1 MKKLVYVWNRLYYGL
16 FLYHSWTQ
24 LLFHRILW
32 VIPIGFLCRV
42 GLLNR
47 EKHNSRN
54 KEVARSLTD
63 KKNSTVLLISDATML
78 AFTTLI
84 VCTIANLTSILI
96 PGASPAFLSR
106 GAFMLVT
113 AVLIV
118 PINYFA
124 LWRKDKYLEYFNEFH
139 RSSSSTNRTWSI
151 VSICAVL
158 LALLLFI
165 YSLRLMGSA
174 R

>member
-24 LLFHRILW
+24 LLFHKILW

-42 GLLNR
+42 GLLNK
-47 EKHNSRN
+47 EKNDSRN

-63 KKNSTVLLISDATML
+63 ERLSVVLLISDATML

-84 VCTIANLTSILI
+84 VWTIANLTSLLI

-106 GAFMLVT
+106 GAFILVT

-124 LWRKDKYLEYFNEFH
+124 LWRRDKYLEYFNEF
-139 RSSSSTNRTWSI
+139 RNSSPSTNRTWAL
-151 VSICAVL
+151 VSIGAVL
-158 LALLLFI
+158 LALVLFI
-165 YSLRLMGSA
+165 YSMHLMGS
-174 R
+174 

>member
-42 GLLNR
+42 GLLNK
-47 EKHNSRN
+47 EKHNSLN

-63 KKNSTVLLISDATML
+63 EKLSTVLLISDTTML
-78 AFTTLI
+78 AFTALI
-84 VCTIANLTSILI
+84 VWTIANLTSVLI
-96 PGASPAFLSR
+96 PSASPVFLSR
-106 GAFMLVT
+106 GAFMLIT

-118 PINYFA
+118 PINYFT
-124 LWRKDKYLEYFNEFH
+124 LWRKDKYLEYFDEF
-139 RSSSSTNRTWSI
+139 RSSSSSTNRTWAI

-158 LALLLFI
+158 LALVLFV
-165 YSLRLMGSA
+165 YSLRLM
-174 R
+174 

>member
-24 LLFHRILW
+24 LLWHRVLW
-32 VIPIGFLCRV
+32 VIPTSFLCRV
-42 GLLNR
+42 GLLNK
-47 EKHNSRN
+47 EKNDSRN

-63 KKNSTVLLISDATML
+63 EKLSTVLLITDTTML

-84 VCTIANLTSILI
+84 VWTIANLTSVLI

-118 PINYFA
+118 PINYFT
-124 LWRKDKYLEYFNEFH
+124 LWRKDKYLEYFDEF
-139 RSSSSTNRTWSI
+139 RSSSSSTNRTWAI

-158 LALLLFI
+158 LALVLFI
-165 YSLRLMGSA
+165 YSLRLM
-174 R
+174 

>member
-24 LLFHRILW
+24 LLFHRVLW

-42 GLLNR
+42 GLLNK
-47 EKHNSRN
+47 EKNDSRN

-63 KKNSTVLLISDATML
+63 ERLSVVLLISDATML

-84 VCTIANLTSILI
+84 VWTIANLTSLLI

-106 GAFMLVT
+106 GAFMLIT
-113 AVLIV
+113 AILIV

-124 LWRKDKYLEYFNEFH
+124 LWRRDKYLEYFDEF
-139 RSSSSTNRTWSI
+139 RSSSSSTNRTWAI

-158 LALLLFI
+158 LALVLFV
-165 YSLRLMGSA
+165 YSLCLM
-174 R
+174 

>member
-24 LLFHRILW
+24 LLWHRILW

-63 KKNSTVLLISDATML
+63 EKLSVVLLISNATML
-78 AFTTLI
+78 AFTALI
-84 VCTIANLTSILI
+84 VWTIANLTSVLI

-124 LWRKDKYLEYFNEFH
+124 LWRGDKYLEYFSEFH

-165 YSLRLMGSA
+165 YSMHLMGS
-174 R
+174 

>member
-24 LLFHRILW
+24 LLFHRVLW

-42 GLLNR
+42 GLLNK
-47 EKHNSRN
+47 EKNDSRN

-63 KKNSTVLLISDATML
+63 ERLSVVLLISDATML

-84 VCTIANLTSILI
+84 VWTIANLTSLLI

-106 GAFMLVT
+106 GAFMLIT
-113 AVLIV
+113 AILIV

-124 LWRKDKYLEYFNEFH
+124 LWRRDKYLEYFNEF
-139 RSSSSTNRTWSI
+139 RSSSSSTNRTLAI

-158 LALLLFI
+158 LALVLFI
-165 YSLRLMGSA
+165 YSMHLMGS
-174 R
+174 

>member
-24 LLFHRILW
+24 LLWHRILW

-47 EKHNSRN
+47 EKHDSLN

-63 KKNSTVLLISDATML
+63 ERLSVVLLISDATML

-84 VCTIANLTSILI
+84 VCTIANLTSVLI
-96 PGASPAFLSR
+96 PSASPAFLSR
-106 GAFMLVT
+106 GAFILVT

-124 LWRKDKYLEYFNEFH
+124 LWRKDKYLEYFDKF
-139 RSSSSTNRTWSI
+139 RSSSSSTNRTWAI

-158 LALLLFI
+158 LALVLFV
-165 YSLRLMGSA
+165 YSLRLM
-174 R
+174 

>member
-47 EKHNSRN
+47 EKHNRLN

-63 KKNSTVLLISDATML
+63 EKLSTVLLITDTTML

-84 VCTIANLTSILI
+84 GWTIANLTSLLI
-96 PGASPAFLSR
+96 PGASPTLLGR
-106 GAFMLVT
+106 GAFMLIT
-113 AVLIV
+113 AALIV

-124 LWRKDKYLEYFNEFH
+124 LWRKDKYLEYFDEF
-139 RSSSSTNRTWSI
+139 RSSSSSTNRTWAM

-158 LALLLFI
+158 LALVLFI
-165 YSLRLMGSA
+165 YSLCLM
-174 R
+174 